1 MSRHHSL
8 ITIGTAVNKRQKD
21 ELTSM
26 AVKFKCTQSDMVL
39 IGLVLLTKT
48 PYTKIQELLDGL
60 KGETKIERTD

>member
-8 ITIGTAVNKRQKD
+8 TTIGTAVNKRQKN